1 MLTRRE
7 GASKRSERGACVSYG
22 EEVDLEGVSLPR
34 FFTNTLGDSPKMK
47 KLEAIIKPFKLEDV
61 KSALA
66 ELGLEGM
73 TVSEVKGFPLSGEQ
87 DRVSFENP
95 RFLPKLKIE
104 LIVRNE
110 LLVSA
115 IAAIKQSAR
124 TDRKD
129 DGRIFVK
136 DLVEVIRIRTEE
148 RGERAI

>member
-1 MLTRRE
+1 
-7 GASKRSERGACVSYG
+7 
-22 EEVDLEGVSLPR
+22 
-34 FFTNTLGDSPKMK
+34 MK

-61 KSALA
+61 KTALA

-73 TVSEVKGFPLSGEQ
+73 TVSEVKGFPLSVER
-87 DRVSFENP
+87 DRVYFGSP
-95 RFLPKLKIE
+95 RFSPKLKIE
-104 LIVRNE
+104 LIVKNE

-124 TDRKD
+124 TDRRD
-129 DGRIFVK
+129 DGKIFVK

>member
-1 MLTRRE
+1 
-7 GASKRSERGACVSYG
+7 
-22 EEVDLEGVSLPR
+22 
-34 FFTNTLGDSPKMK
+34 MK

-61 KSALA
+61 KTALA

-73 TVSEVKGFPLSGEQ
+73 TVSEVKGFPLSVEP
-87 DRVSFENP
+87 DRVNFGSP
-95 RFLPKLKIE
+95 RFSPKLKIE

-124 TDRKD
+124 TDRRD
-129 DGRIFVK
+129 DGKIFVK

>member
-1 MLTRRE
+1 
-7 GASKRSERGACVSYG
+7 
-22 EEVDLEGVSLPR
+22 
-34 FFTNTLGDSPKMK
+34 MK

-61 KSALA
+61 KTALA

-73 TVSEVKGFPLSGEQ
+73 TVSEVKGFPLAVEK
-87 DRVSFENP
+87 DRVNLGSP
-95 RFLPKLKIE
+95 RFSPKLKIE
-104 LIVRNE
+104 LIVKNE

-124 TDRKD
+124 TDRRD
-129 DGRIFVK
+129 DGKIFVK

>member
-1 MLTRRE
+1 
-7 GASKRSERGACVSYG
+7 
-22 EEVDLEGVSLPR
+22 
-34 FFTNTLGDSPKMK
+34 MK
-47 KLEAIIKPFKLEDV
+47 KLEAIIKPFKLEEV
-61 KSALA
+61 KTALA

-73 TVSEVKGFPLSGEQ
+73 TVSEVKGFPLSAEQ
-87 DRVSFENP
+87 DRANFRRAPFS
-95 RFLPKLKIE
+95 PKLKIE

-129 DGRIFVK
+129 DGKIVVK

>member
-1 MLTRRE
+1 
-7 GASKRSERGACVSYG
+7 
-22 EEVDLEGVSLPR
+22 
-34 FFTNTLGDSPKMK
+34 MK

-61 KSALA
+61 KTALA

-73 TVSEVKGFPLSGEQ
+73 TVSEVKGFSLSVKQ
-87 DRVSFENP
+87 DRVNFESP
-95 RFLPKLKIE
+95 RFSPKLKIE

-124 TDRKD
+124 TDRRD
-129 DGRIFVK
+129 DGKIFVK

>member
-1 MLTRRE
+1 
-7 GASKRSERGACVSYG
+7 
-22 EEVDLEGVSLPR
+22 
-34 FFTNTLGDSPKMK
+34 MK

-61 KSALA
+61 KTALA

-73 TVSEVKGFPLSGEQ
+73 TVSEVKGFLLSVEQ
-87 DRVSFENP
+87 DRVNFASP
-95 RFLPKLKIE
+95 RFSPKLKIE

-110 LLVSA
+110 LLVPA

-124 TDRKD
+124 TDRRD
-129 DGRIFVK
+129 DGKIFVK

>member
-1 MLTRRE
+1 
-7 GASKRSERGACVSYG
+7 
-22 EEVDLEGVSLPR
+22 
-34 FFTNTLGDSPKMK
+34 MK

-61 KSALA
+61 KTALA

-73 TVSEVKGFPLSGEQ
+73 TVSEVKGFPLSVES
-87 DRVSFENP
+87 DRANFGRP
-95 RFLPKLKIE
+95 RFSPKLKIE
-104 LIVRNE
+104 LIVKNE

-124 TDRKD
+124 TDRRD
-129 DGRIFVK
+129 DGKIFVK

>member
-1 MLTRRE
+1 
-7 GASKRSERGACVSYG
+7 
-22 EEVDLEGVSLPR
+22 
-34 FFTNTLGDSPKMK
+34 MK
-47 KLEAIIKPFKLEDV
+47 KLEAIIKPFKLQDV

-66 ELGLEGM
+66 ELRIEAM
-73 TVSEVKGFPLSGEQ
+73 TVSEVKGFPLSVEQ
-87 DRVSFENP
+87 NRVNGGSPGFSA
-95 RFLPKLKIE
+95 KLKIE
-104 LIVRNE
+104 LIVKNE

-129 DGRIFVK
+129 DGKIFVK

>member
-1 MLTRRE
+1 
-7 GASKRSERGACVSYG
+7 
-22 EEVDLEGVSLPR
+22 
-34 FFTNTLGDSPKMK
+34 MK

-61 KSALA
+61 KTALA

-73 TVSEVKGFPLSGEQ
+73 TVSEVKGFPLSVEPG
-87 DRVSFENP
+87 RANFGSP

-104 LIVRNE
+104 LIVKNE

-124 TDRKD
+124 TDRRD
-129 DGRIFVK
+129 DGKIFVK